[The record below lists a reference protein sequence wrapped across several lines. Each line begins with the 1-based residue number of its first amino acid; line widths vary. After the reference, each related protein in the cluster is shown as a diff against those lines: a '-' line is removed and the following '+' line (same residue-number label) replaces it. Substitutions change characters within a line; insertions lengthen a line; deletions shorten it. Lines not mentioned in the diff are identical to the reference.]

1 MKVQRKVFTLVDVP
15 AVSQSK
21 RGAFTLV
28 ELLVVIGIIAVL
40 IGILLPALSKA
51 RDQANTVACAATERQ
66 FYACWQMYANANRG
80 HVLLC
85 RLQTNNR
92 EEGFYDGVLLGNI
105 MKSNTGDRGKDS
117 AHVINQLL
125 TCKAADHSLD
135 PNTADAQA
143 SGAGS
148 GHYYGDYIYNAY
160 MGTMKNDNDGN
171 PSWEYMPSPKISQVP
186 GNVILLMESWKPQVT
201 PDGGTV
207 LAAGDGVAGGYK
219 YYFNQTSDL
228 FTSQVGAPRTWPF
241 NRIATPHRKSKMM
254 NVLSADGH
262 ISLID
267 PRKDL
272 FLDPSSALAS
282 RTLKF
287 YLWGE
292 PKYTGLSTSSP
303 SGGTAVPGW
312 PPLPGSRAMPP
323 SPGYFVKGLPGI

>member
-1 MKVQRKVFTLVDVP
+1 MKSLRN
-15 AVSQSK
+15 
-21 RGAFTLV
+21 AFTLV

-51 RDQANTVACAATERQ
+51 RDQANTVACESTERQ
-66 FYACWQMYANANRG
+66 FYAAWQMYANAYKG
-80 HVLLC
+80 HVLMC
-85 RLQTNNR
+85 RLQTNNE
-92 EEGFYDGVLLGNI
+92 EEGFSDGVLLGSI
-105 MKSNTGDRGKDS
+105 MKINTGDRGKDT
-117 AHVINQLL
+117 AHLIKQLL
-125 TCKAADHSLD
+125 TCPAANHSLD
-135 PNTADAQA
+135 PNTEAAQA

-171 PSWEYMPSPKISQVP
+171 PSWEYMPNPKITQVP

-207 LAAGDGVAGGYK
+207 LAAGDGVANGYK
-219 YYFNQTSDL
+219 AYFNQKTDIFATSAGL
-228 FTSQVGAPRTWPF
+228 PRTWTY
-241 NRIATPHRKSKMM
+241 NRIATPHRKNTMM

-262 ISLID
+262 ISLVD
-267 PRKDL
+267 PRKD
-272 FLDPSSALAS
+272 FCLDPNSPLAS

-292 PKYTGLSTSSP
+292 PIITGLATSSP
-303 SGGTAVPGW
+303 AGGTAVAGW
-312 PPLPGSRAMPP
+312 PVLPTGRTQPP